1 MDCGLG
7 AVAWALGAGWPQTP
21 VHEEAQGADR
31 RGGVTLGW
39 TSQLG
44 CSSPFHLLELTISL
58 GV

>member
-1 MDCGLG
+1 MDC
-7 AVAWALGAGWPQTP
+7 ASWALGAGWPQTP